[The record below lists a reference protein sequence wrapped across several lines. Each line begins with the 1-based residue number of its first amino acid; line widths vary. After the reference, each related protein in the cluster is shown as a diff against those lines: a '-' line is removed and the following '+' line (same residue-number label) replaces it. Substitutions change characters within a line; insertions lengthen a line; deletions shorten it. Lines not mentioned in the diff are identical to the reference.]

1 MKITSKSHYGVQV
14 MADLAKFWGKGPISL
29 STISQNERIPH
40 DYLEQLMIPLRRYG
54 LVKAKRGTR
63 GGYLLSR
70 EPRKITLKEIIQALE
85 GDMAPVVCV
94 AKGGKVLCPTEKS
107 CGSKK
112 VWQKVQKNILQ
123 ALNAINLKEV
133 LE

>member
-14 MADLAKFWGKGPISL
+14 MADLAKGWGQGPLPL
-29 STISQNERIPH
+29 SVIAQSERIPH

-54 LVKAKRGTR
+54 LVKAQRGTR

-70 EPRKITLKEIIQALE
+70 QPEKITIGEIIQALE
-85 GDMAPVVCV
+85 GEMAPVACV
-94 AKGGKVLCPTEKS
+94 SKTGKIICPTEKF
-107 CGSKK
+107 CQSKK
-112 VWQKVQKNILQ
+112 VWEKIQTNVLA
-123 ALNAINLKEV
+123 ALNSVNLKEV

>member
-14 MADLAKFWGKGPISL
+14 MAGLAQSWGHGPLSL
-29 STISQNERIPH
+29 SVIAGREKIPH

-54 LVKAKRGTR
+54 LVKAKRGVR

-70 EPRKITLKEIIQALE
+70 EPQKITMKEIIQALE
-85 GDMAPVVCV
+85 GEMAPVICV
-94 AKGGKVLCPTEKS
+94 AKDGKVICPSEDF
-107 CGSKK
+107 CQSKK
-112 VWQKVQKNILQ
+112 AWKKVQESFLH
-123 ALNAINLKEV
+123 ALNSINLKDV